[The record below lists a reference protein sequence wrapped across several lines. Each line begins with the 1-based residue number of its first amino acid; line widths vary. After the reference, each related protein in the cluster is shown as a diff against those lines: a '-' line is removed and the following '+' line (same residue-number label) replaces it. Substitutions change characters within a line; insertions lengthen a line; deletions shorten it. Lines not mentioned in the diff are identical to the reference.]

1 MAVVMMIYGRGLVCC
16 QLISMLMTK
25 KFDKLVK
32 DLKNKYGEKE
42 VETGLEVE
50 KEHDDITKGDELETA
65 KIAAAHLKEKPDY
78 YKRLKKCV
86 EN

>member
-1 MAVVMMIYGRGLVCC
+1 
-16 QLISMLMTK
+16 MTK
-25 KFDKLVK
+25 QFDKIVN

-50 KEHDDITKGDELETA
+50 KEHDDVTKGDKVKTA